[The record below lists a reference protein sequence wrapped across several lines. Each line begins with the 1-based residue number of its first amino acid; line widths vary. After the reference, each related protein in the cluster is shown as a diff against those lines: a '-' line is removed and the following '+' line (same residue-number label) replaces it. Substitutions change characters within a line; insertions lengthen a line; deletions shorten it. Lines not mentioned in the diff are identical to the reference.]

1 MLGIQTKIKHILFRS
16 LVRKSIMKFPQKG
29 VHALIIKSYLNKVKK
44 ILLSDRKKWNLG
56 WLLTPPNPLAI
67 WTYRF
72 FVDVN
77 PNHLGNW
84 STQPN
89 AHGGTQKLEQENI
102 QALIDLYHADKSH
115 LEGYITSGGT
125 EGNLF
130 SVWAGNAYLKKH
142 CTTEKICLLH
152 TSLTHYSVVKA
163 AHIANVDIKITPLNS
178 STWSMDPD
186 ALVFSLHHLSLKGYR
201 GFLIPLTLGYTL
213 TGTSDHIDD
222 IIKKINK
229 FHRTHPHIRCYLW
242 IDAALNG
249 LITPFISTRFT
260 PFQSRLI
267 NTIVVDFHKFGG
279 TPYPAGV
286 ILYRRRLRK
295 LIEKPIDY
303 LPDHDNTVL
312 GSRPGAAA
320 ASIWTMI
327 QLNGVDGFKT
337 KVYKQKTILK
347 YFLQRVLRIFP
358 HAHIIDLLRNFP

>member
-1 MLGIQTKIKHILFRS
+1 M
-16 LVRKSIMKFPQKG
+16 
-29 VHALIIKSYLNKVKK
+29 VHGSRC
-44 ILLSDRKKWNLG
+44 SRF
-56 WLLTPPNPLAI
+56 LTPPSFAQGLP
-67 WTYRF
+67 R
-72 FVDVN
+72 V
-77 PNHLGNW
+77 
-84 STQPN
+84 
-89 AHGGTQKLEQENI
+89 
-102 QALIDLYHADKSH
+102 SH
-115 LEGYITSGGT
+115 S
-125 EGNLF
+125 
-130 SVWAGNAYLKKH
+130 AYLR
-142 CTTEKICLLH
+142 I
-152 TSLTHYSVVKA
+152 
-163 AHIANVDIKITPLNS
+163 HI
-178 STWSMDPD
+178 
-186 ALVFSLHHLSLKGYR
+186 
-201 GFLIPLTLGYTL
+201 